1 MGRGEP
7 MTKRYVIL
15 GNGIAGQTCAEDLRK
30 ADENATV
37 TIVAAER
44 HPLYN
49 RVALPRYLRGQVRR
63 EKVFMRTAEQSA
75 SQNIDIH
82 FETWATDVDLQEKVV
97 HTNRGQD
104 LKYDAILI
112 ATGGRPKPP
121 PWPGSAEVTACIG
134 FQTLDDTDA
143 IIEKADQSERVLV
156 MGGSF
161 IGYELA
167 EGVSFRKKANVT
179 WIMRGPWFLRY
190 VLDEEGGRLCRRLG
204 EEQGVQ
210 FITSDEVQKFSRQNG
225 RYLAETV
232 NGEKVEFD
240 LLTYG
245 VGLDYYTEPV
255 RDGRVELSKGII
267 TDSKLRTSA
276 PDAYAAGDIAVF
288 YDLMVERHN
297 QMGTWDNA
305 EAHGKVAARNM
316 AGADEDFF
324 DVPTYTTTMFG
335 STLAVM
341 GVKPDVQP
349 GLESVRTFS
358 FEEKFYRKLFFKDD
372 RLVGAIMI
380 GPPKGRKKLIEI
392 MRSRQKIERPKQEL
406 LDPANLKESTV
417 RRGDESSYRLPRTN
431 GIRLQRNRSFDPS
444 DPRVDPPLAK
454 GRHRPDAERGRGRG
468 GPVPSSPLR
477 GRTWTEGGLD
487 RASPRRSPCP
497 GRATR
502 GDLRGSGSA
511 AGRRARAAGV
521 AGGPARQAAPRH
533 RVASPGGAA

>member
-1 MGRGEP
+1 LSR
-7 MTKRYVIL
+7 RYVVL
-15 GNGIAGQTCAEDLRK
+15 GNGIAGQTAAEELRK
-30 ADENATV
+30 LDGEAS
-37 TIVAAER
+37 IVMIAAER

-63 EKVFMRTAEQSA
+63 EKVFMRTVEDYVKH
-75 SQNIDIH
+75 NLEIH
-82 FETWATDVDLQEKVV
+82 FETWATEVDVAGKIVR
-97 HTNRGQD
+97 TNRGQEFP
-104 LKYDAILI
+104 YDALLV

-121 PWPGSAEVTACIG
+121 PWPGCDDVSQTIG

-143 IIEKADQSERVLV
+143 IIEKADTSERVLV

-167 EGVSFRKKANVT
+167 EGVSFRKKSQLT

-190 VLDEEGGRLCRRLG
+190 VLDEEGGQLCRQLG
-204 EEQGVQ
+204 EAQGVE
-210 FITSDEVQKFSRQNG
+210 FITSDEVQKFSRMNG
-225 RYLAETV
+225 RFLAETV
-232 NGEKVEFD
+232 NGKRVEFD

-255 RDGRVELSKGII
+255 ARSEVKLDKGIV
-267 TDSKLRTSA
+267 TDSKLRASA
-276 PDAYAAGDIAVF
+276 PDVYAAGDIAVF
-288 YDLMVERHN
+288 YDMMVERHN

-341 GVKPDVQP
+341 GVTPDVQP

-358 FEEKFYRKLFFKDD
+358 FDEKFYRKLFFKND

-392 MRSRQKIERPKQEL
+392 MRSRQVIERPKQDL
-406 LDPANLKESTV
+406 LDPNNLK
-417 RRGDESSYRLPRTN
+417 D
-431 GIRLQRNRSFDPS
+431 
-444 DPRVDPPLAK
+444 
-454 GRHRPDAERGRGRG
+454 
-468 GPVPSSPLR
+468 
-477 GRTWTEGGLD
+477 
-487 RASPRRSPCP
+487 
-497 GRATR
+497 
-502 GDLRGSGSA
+502 
-511 AGRRARAAGV
+511 
-521 AGGPARQAAPRH
+521 
-533 RVASPGGAA
+533 

>member
-1 MGRGEP
+1 LSR
-7 MTKRYVIL
+7 RYVIL
-15 GNGIAGQTCAEDLRK
+15 GNGIAGQTAAEELRK
-30 ADENATV
+30 LDGEAS
-37 TIVAAER
+37 IVMIAAER

-63 EKVFMRTAEQSA
+63 EKVFMRTVEDYVKH
-75 SQNIDIH
+75 NLEIY
-82 FETWATDVDLQEKVV
+82 FETWATEVDVAGKIVR
-97 HTNRGQD
+97 TNRDQEFP
-104 LKYDAILI
+104 YDALLV

-121 PWPGSAEVTACIG
+121 PWPGCDDVSQTVG

-143 IIEKADQSERVLV
+143 IIEKADTSERVLV

-167 EGVSFRKKANVT
+167 EGVSFRKKAQLT

-190 VLDEEGGRLCRRLG
+190 VLDEEGGQLCRQLG
-204 EEQGVQ
+204 ESQGVE
-210 FITSDEVQKFSRQNG
+210 FITSDEVQKFSRMNG
-225 RYLAETV
+225 RFLAETV
-232 NGEKVEFD
+232 NGKRVEFD

-255 RDGRVELSKGII
+255 SRSEVKLDKGIV
-267 TDSKLRTSA
+267 TDSKLRASA
-276 PDAYAAGDIAVF
+276 PDVYAAGDIAVF

-341 GVKPDVQP
+341 GVTPDVQP

-358 FEEKFYRKLFFKDD
+358 FEEKFYRKLFFKND

-392 MRSRQKIERPKQEL
+392 MRSRQVIERPRQEL
-406 LDPANLKESTV
+406 LDPNNLK
-417 RRGDESSYRLPRTN
+417 D
-431 GIRLQRNRSFDPS
+431 
-444 DPRVDPPLAK
+444 
-454 GRHRPDAERGRGRG
+454 
-468 GPVPSSPLR
+468 
-477 GRTWTEGGLD
+477 
-487 RASPRRSPCP
+487 
-497 GRATR
+497 
-502 GDLRGSGSA
+502 
-511 AGRRARAAGV
+511 
-521 AGGPARQAAPRH
+521 
-533 RVASPGGAA
+533 

>member
-1 MGRGEP
+1 M
-7 MTKRYVIL
+7 L
-15 GNGIAGQTCAEDLRK
+15 GNGIAGQTAAEELRK
-30 ADENATV
+30 ADADASI
-37 TIVAAER
+37 TIIAAER

-75 SQNIDIH
+75 QQNIDIQL
-82 FETWATDVDLQEKVV
+82 ETWATDVDLTDKIVL
-97 HTNRGQD
+97 TNRGQEF
-104 LKYDAILI
+104 KYDAILI

-121 PWPGSAEVTACIG
+121 PWPGVADVTACLG

-143 IIEKADQSERVLV
+143 IIEKADQSQRVLV

-190 VLDEEGGRLCRRLG
+190 VLDEEGGQLCRQLG

-210 FITSDEVQKFSRQNG
+210 FITSDEVQKFSRHNG
-225 RYLAETV
+225 RFQAETV
-232 NGEKVEFD
+232 NGHKVDFD

-255 RDGRVELSKGII
+255 RDEVELKSGIV
-267 TDSKLRTSA
+267 TDAKLRTSA
-276 PDAYAAGDIAVF
+276 PDAYAAGDVAVF

-341 GVKPDVQP
+341 GVTPDVQP
-349 GLESVRTFS
+349 GLESVRTYS

-372 RLVGAIMI
+372 RLVGGIMI

-406 LDPANLKESTV
+406 LDPANLKE
-417 RRGDESSYRLPRTN
+417 
-431 GIRLQRNRSFDPS
+431 
-444 DPRVDPPLAK
+444 
-454 GRHRPDAERGRGRG
+454 
-468 GPVPSSPLR
+468 
-477 GRTWTEGGLD
+477 
-487 RASPRRSPCP
+487 
-497 GRATR
+497 
-502 GDLRGSGSA
+502 
-511 AGRRARAAGV
+511 
-521 AGGPARQAAPRH
+521 
-533 RVASPGGAA
+533 

>member
-1 MGRGEP
+1 LTR
-7 MTKRYVIL
+7 KYVIL

-30 ADENATV
+30 ADAEAQI
-37 TIVAAER
+37 TIIAAER

-63 EKVFMRTAEQSA
+63 EKVFMRTADDYVKHNLE
-75 SQNIDIH
+75 IH
-82 FETWATDVDLQEKVV
+82 FETWATDIDFLGKVV
-97 HTNRGQD
+97 RTNRGQE
-104 LKYDAILI
+104 LGYDAILI

-121 PWPGSAEVTACIG
+121 PWPGAGEVTACLG

-143 IIEKADQSERVLV
+143 IIEKADACERVLV

-167 EGVSFRKKANVT
+167 EGVSFRRKAKVT

-190 VLDEEGGRLCRRLG
+190 VLDEEGGRLCRQLG

-210 FITSDEVQKFSRQNG
+210 FITNDEVQKFSRSKG
-225 RYLAETV
+225 RFTADTV
-232 NGEKVEFD
+232 NGHKVEFD
-240 LLTYG
+240 VLTYG

-255 RDGRVELSKGII
+255 GTGVEVNKGIV
-267 TDSKLRTSA
+267 TDAKLRTSA

-341 GVKPDVQP
+341 GVTPDVQP
-349 GLESVRTFS
+349 DLESVRTFS
-358 FEEKFYRKLFFKDD
+358 LEEKFYRKLFFKDD

-406 LDPANLKESTV
+406 LDPANLK
-417 RRGDESSYRLPRTN
+417 D
-431 GIRLQRNRSFDPS
+431 
-444 DPRVDPPLAK
+444 
-454 GRHRPDAERGRGRG
+454 
-468 GPVPSSPLR
+468 
-477 GRTWTEGGLD
+477 
-487 RASPRRSPCP
+487 
-497 GRATR
+497 
-502 GDLRGSGSA
+502 
-511 AGRRARAAGV
+511 
-521 AGGPARQAAPRH
+521 
-533 RVASPGGAA
+533 

>member
-1 MGRGEP
+1 LTR
-7 MTKRYVIL
+7 RYVVI
-15 GNGIAGQTCAEDLRK
+15 GNGIAGQTCAEQLRK
-30 ADENATV
+30 ADADAS
-37 TIVAAER
+37 IVMIAAER

-63 EKVFMRTAEQSA
+63 EKVLMRTVEDYAR
-75 SQNIDIH
+75 QNLVIH
-82 FETWATDVDLQEKVV
+82 FETWATEIDARSKVV
-97 HTNRGQD
+97 RTNRGQEFP
-104 LKYDAILI
+104 YDALLI

-121 PWPGSAEVTACIG
+121 PWPGSDQVSGCLG

-143 IIEKADQSERVLV
+143 IIEKADAAERVLV

-167 EGVSFRKKANVT
+167 EGVSFRNKAKLT

-190 VLDEEGGRLCRRLG
+190 VLDEEGGRLCRQLG
-204 EEQGVQ
+204 EAQDVQ
-210 FITSDEVQKFSRQNG
+210 FLVSDEVDRFSRTNG
-225 RYLAETV
+225 RFSAQTV
-232 NGEKVEFD
+232 NGHKIEFD

-255 RDGRVELSKGII
+255 RETGIELNKGIV

-276 PDAYAAGDIAVF
+276 PDVYAAGDVAVF
-288 YDLMVERHN
+288 FDIMVERHN

-316 AGADEDFF
+316 AGASEDFF

-341 GVKPDVQP
+341 GVTPDVQP
-349 GLESVRTFS
+349 DLESVRTFS

-392 MRSRQKIERPKQEL
+392 MRSRQKIERPKEEL
-406 LDPANLKESTV
+406 LDPTNLK
-417 RRGDESSYRLPRTN
+417 D
-431 GIRLQRNRSFDPS
+431 
-444 DPRVDPPLAK
+444 
-454 GRHRPDAERGRGRG
+454 
-468 GPVPSSPLR
+468 
-477 GRTWTEGGLD
+477 
-487 RASPRRSPCP
+487 
-497 GRATR
+497 
-502 GDLRGSGSA
+502 
-511 AGRRARAAGV
+511 
-521 AGGPARQAAPRH
+521 
-533 RVASPGGAA
+533 

>member
-1 MGRGEP
+1 VAR
-7 MTKRYVIL
+7 RYVIL
-15 GNGIAGQTCAEDLRK
+15 GNGIAGQTAAEELRK
-30 ADENATV
+30 LDAEAS
-37 TIVAAER
+37 IVMIAAER

-63 EKVFMRTAEQSA
+63 EKVFMRTVEDYAKHNLE
-75 SQNIDIH
+75 IH
-82 FETWATDVDLQEKVV
+82 FETWATEVDTAGKIVR
-97 HTNRGQD
+97 TNRGQEFP
-104 LKYDAILI
+104 YDALLV

-121 PWPGSAEVTACIG
+121 PWPGCDDVSQTIG

-143 IIEKADQSERVLV
+143 IIEKADTSERVLV

-167 EGVSFRKKANVT
+167 EGVSFRKKAQLT

-190 VLDEEGGRLCRRLG
+190 VLDEEGGQLCRQLG
-204 EEQGVQ
+204 EAQGVE
-210 FITSDEVQKFSRQNG
+210 FITSDEVQKFSRLNG
-225 RYLAETV
+225 RFLAETG
-232 NGEKVEFD
+232 NGKRVEFD

-255 RDGRVELSKGII
+255 ARSEVKVDKGIV
-267 TDSKLRTSA
+267 TDAKLRTSA
-276 PDAYAAGDIAVF
+276 PDVYAAGDIAVF

-341 GVKPDVQP
+341 GVTPDVQP
-349 GLESVRTFS
+349 DLESVRTFS
-358 FEEKFYRKLFFKDD
+358 FEEKFYRKLFFKND

-392 MRSRQKIERPKQEL
+392 MRSRQIIERPKQEL
-406 LDPANLKESTV
+406 LDPNNLK
-417 RRGDESSYRLPRTN
+417 D
-431 GIRLQRNRSFDPS
+431 
-444 DPRVDPPLAK
+444 
-454 GRHRPDAERGRGRG
+454 
-468 GPVPSSPLR
+468 
-477 GRTWTEGGLD
+477 
-487 RASPRRSPCP
+487 
-497 GRATR
+497 
-502 GDLRGSGSA
+502 
-511 AGRRARAAGV
+511 
-521 AGGPARQAAPRH
+521 
-533 RVASPGGAA
+533 

>member
-1 MGRGEP
+1 VSR
-7 MTKRYVIL
+7 RYVIL
-15 GNGIAGQTCAEDLRK
+15 GNGIAGQTAAEELRK
-30 ADENATV
+30 LDGEAS
-37 TIVAAER
+37 IVMIAAER

-63 EKVFMRTAEQSA
+63 EKVFMRTAEDYVKH
-75 SQNIDIH
+75 NLEIYL
-82 FETWATDVDLQEKVV
+82 ETWATEVDVAGKIVR
-97 HTNRGQD
+97 TNRGQEFP
-104 LKYDAILI
+104 YDALLV

-121 PWPGSAEVTACIG
+121 PWPGCDDVSQTIG
-134 FQTLDDTDA
+134 FQTLDDTDT
-143 IIEKADQSERVLV
+143 IIEKADTSQRVLV

-167 EGVSFRKKANVT
+167 EGVSFRKKAQLT

-190 VLDEEGGRLCRRLG
+190 VLDEEGGQLCRQLG
-204 EEQGVQ
+204 EAQGVE
-210 FITSDEVQKFSRQNG
+210 FITSDEVQKFSRMNG
-225 RYLAETV
+225 RFLAETV
-232 NGEKVEFD
+232 NGKRVEFD

-255 RDGRVELSKGII
+255 SRTEVKLDKGIV

-276 PDAYAAGDIAVF
+276 PDVYAAGDIAVF

-341 GVKPDVQP
+341 GVTPDVQP
-349 GLESVRTFS
+349 DLESVRTFS
-358 FEEKFYRKLFFKDD
+358 LEEKFYRKLFFKND

-392 MRSRQKIERPKQEL
+392 MRSRQVIERPKQEL
-406 LDPANLKESTV
+406 LDPNNLK
-417 RRGDESSYRLPRTN
+417 D
-431 GIRLQRNRSFDPS
+431 
-444 DPRVDPPLAK
+444 
-454 GRHRPDAERGRGRG
+454 
-468 GPVPSSPLR
+468 
-477 GRTWTEGGLD
+477 
-487 RASPRRSPCP
+487 
-497 GRATR
+497 
-502 GDLRGSGSA
+502 
-511 AGRRARAAGV
+511 
-521 AGGPARQAAPRH
+521 
-533 RVASPGGAA
+533 

>member
-1 MGRGEP
+1 

-30 ADENATV
+30 ADANASI

-63 EKVFMRTAEQSA
+63 EKVFMRTAEQSVA
-75 SQNIDIH
+75 QNIDIH
-82 FETWATDVDLQEKVV
+82 FETWATDIDLTNKVV
-97 HTNRGQD
+97 HTNRGHE
-104 LKYDAILI
+104 LKYDALLV

-121 PWPGSAEVTACIG
+121 PWPGSSDVDACLG

-143 IIEKADQSERVLV
+143 IIEKADSSQRVLV

-167 EGVSFRKKANVT
+167 EGVSFRHKAAVT

-190 VLDEEGGRLCRRLG
+190 VLDEEGGRLCRQLG
-204 EEQGVQ
+204 EAQGVQ
-210 FITSDEVQKFSRQNG
+210 FLTSDEVQKFSRQNG
-225 RYLAETV
+225 RYIADTV

-255 RDGRVELSKGII
+255 RNGVELRNGIV

-276 PDAYAAGDIAVF
+276 PDVYAAGDIAVF
-288 YDLMVERHN
+288 FDLMVERHN

-341 GVKPDVQP
+341 GVTPDVQP
-349 GLESVRTFS
+349 DLESVRTFS

-392 MRSRQKIERPKQEL
+392 MRSRQTIERPKQEL
-406 LDPANLKESTV
+406 LDPANLK
-417 RRGDESSYRLPRTN
+417 D
-431 GIRLQRNRSFDPS
+431 
-444 DPRVDPPLAK
+444 
-454 GRHRPDAERGRGRG
+454 
-468 GPVPSSPLR
+468 
-477 GRTWTEGGLD
+477 
-487 RASPRRSPCP
+487 
-497 GRATR
+497 
-502 GDLRGSGSA
+502 
-511 AGRRARAAGV
+511 
-521 AGGPARQAAPRH
+521 
-533 RVASPGGAA
+533 

>member
-1 MGRGEP
+1 LTR
-7 MTKRYVIL
+7 RYVVI
-15 GNGIAGQTCAEDLRK
+15 GNGIAGQTCAEELRK
-30 ADENATV
+30 ADADAS
-37 TIVAAER
+37 IVMIAAER

-63 EKVFMRTAEQSA
+63 EKVLMRTVEDYANRNLE
-75 SQNIDIH
+75 IH
-82 FETWATDVDLQEKVV
+82 FETWATEIDARSKIVR
-97 HTNRGQD
+97 TNRGQEFP
-104 LKYDAILI
+104 YDALLV

-121 PWPGSAEVTACIG
+121 PWPGSEEVSACLG

-143 IIEKADQSERVLV
+143 LIEKADQSERVLV

-167 EGVSFRKKANVT
+167 EGVSFRKKAKLT

-190 VLDEEGGRLCRRLG
+190 VLDEEGGRLCRQLG
-204 EEQGVQ
+204 EAQDVQ
-210 FITSDEVQKFSRQNG
+210 FLISDEVQRFSRTNG
-225 RYLAETV
+225 RFHAETV
-232 NGEKVEFD
+232 NGHQVDFD

-255 RDGRVELSKGII
+255 RNTGIELNKGIV
-267 TDSKLRTSA
+267 TDSKLRTAA
-276 PDAYAAGDIAVF
+276 PDVYAAGDIAVF

-316 AGADEDFF
+316 AGESEDFF

-341 GVKPDVQP
+341 GVTPDVQP
-349 GLESVRTFS
+349 DLESVRTFS

-392 MRSRQKIERPKQEL
+392 MRSRQIIERPKQDL
-406 LDPANLKESTV
+406 LDPNNLK
-417 RRGDESSYRLPRTN
+417 D
-431 GIRLQRNRSFDPS
+431 
-444 DPRVDPPLAK
+444 
-454 GRHRPDAERGRGRG
+454 
-468 GPVPSSPLR
+468 
-477 GRTWTEGGLD
+477 
-487 RASPRRSPCP
+487 
-497 GRATR
+497 
-502 GDLRGSGSA
+502 
-511 AGRRARAAGV
+511 
-521 AGGPARQAAPRH
+521 
-533 RVASPGGAA
+533 

>member
-1 MGRGEP
+1 
-7 MTKRYVIL
+7 MTRRYVIL

-30 ADENATV
+30 ADADASIV
-37 TIVAAER
+37 MVAAER

-63 EKVFMRTAEQSA
+63 EKVFMRTAEQYA
-75 SQNIDIH
+75 AQNLEIH
-82 FETWATDVDLQEKVV
+82 FETWATDIDLREKVV
-97 HTNRGQD
+97 QTNRGHE

-121 PWPGSAEVTACIG
+121 PWPGSTDVTACLG

-143 IIEKADQSERVLV
+143 IIEKADASQRVLV

-167 EGVSFRKKANVT
+167 EGVSFRHKAGVT

-190 VLDEEGGRLCRRLG
+190 VLDEEGGQLCRQMG

-210 FITSDEVQKFSRQNG
+210 FITSDEVQKFSRNNG

-255 RDGRVELSKGII
+255 RTGVELKNGIV

-341 GVKPDVQP
+341 GVTPDVQP
-349 GLESVRTFS
+349 GL
-358 FEEKFYRKLFFKDD
+358 
-372 RLVGAIMI
+372 
-380 GPPKGRKKLIEI
+380 
-392 MRSRQKIERPKQEL
+392 
-406 LDPANLKESTV
+406 
-417 RRGDESSYRLPRTN
+417 
-431 GIRLQRNRSFDPS
+431 
-444 DPRVDPPLAK
+444 
-454 GRHRPDAERGRGRG
+454 
-468 GPVPSSPLR
+468 
-477 GRTWTEGGLD
+477 
-487 RASPRRSPCP
+487 
-497 GRATR
+497 
-502 GDLRGSGSA
+502 
-511 AGRRARAAGV
+511 
-521 AGGPARQAAPRH
+521 
-533 RVASPGGAA
+533 

>member
-1 MGRGEP
+1 MR
-7 MTKRYVIL
+7 RYVIL
-15 GNGIAGQTCAEDLRK
+15 GNGIAGQTAAEELRK
-30 ADENATV
+30 LDADAS
-37 TIVAAER
+37 IVMIAAER

-63 EKVFMRTAEQSA
+63 EKVFMRTAEEYA
-75 SQNIDIH
+75 KQNLDIH
-82 FETWATDVDLQEKVV
+82 FETWATEVDVAGKVV
-97 HTNRGQD
+97 RTNRGQEFA
-104 LKYDAILI
+104 YDALLV

-121 PWPGSAEVTACIG
+121 PWPGSDQVSQTIG

-143 IIEKADQSERVLV
+143 IIEKADAAERVLV

-167 EGVSFRKKANVT
+167 EGVSFRKKAQLT

-190 VLDEEGGRLCRRLG
+190 VLDEEGGQLCRQLG
-204 EEQGVQ
+204 EAQGVE
-210 FITSDEVQKFSRQNG
+210 FICSDEVQKFSRING
-225 RYLAETV
+225 RFLAETV
-232 NGEKVEFD
+232 NGKRVEFD

-255 RDGRVELSKGII
+255 RDSKVTLDKGVV
-267 TDSKLRTSA
+267 TDAKLRASA
-276 PDAYAAGDIAVF
+276 PDVYAAGDIAVF

-341 GVKPDVQP
+341 GVTPDVQP
-349 GLESVRTFS
+349 DLESVRTFS
-358 FEEKFYRKLFFKDD
+358 LEEKFYRKLFFKDD

-392 MRSRQKIERPKQEL
+392 MRARRRIERPKQEL
-406 LDPANLKESTV
+406 LDPNNLKDS
-417 RRGDESSYRLPRTN
+417 
-431 GIRLQRNRSFDPS
+431 
-444 DPRVDPPLAK
+444 
-454 GRHRPDAERGRGRG
+454 
-468 GPVPSSPLR
+468 
-477 GRTWTEGGLD
+477 
-487 RASPRRSPCP
+487 
-497 GRATR
+497 
-502 GDLRGSGSA
+502 
-511 AGRRARAAGV
+511 
-521 AGGPARQAAPRH
+521 
-533 RVASPGGAA
+533 